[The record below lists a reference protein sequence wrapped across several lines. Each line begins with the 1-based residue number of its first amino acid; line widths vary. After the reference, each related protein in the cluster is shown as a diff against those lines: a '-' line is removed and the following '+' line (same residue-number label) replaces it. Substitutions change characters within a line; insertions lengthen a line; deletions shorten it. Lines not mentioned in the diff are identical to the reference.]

1 MRKVGLLLAVLVG
14 AVMLVAGSA
23 GAADLYW
30 EVKVSGK
37 GVQVDTDNDTEDAVW
52 VESKHSFKTTVY
64 TLLDTETLELWLAYL
79 DGAAWVVD
87 KVKLEAIP
95 TDKGFL
101 IYNLGAEIGPDSD
114 IQANALLS
122 LKFKGDELKSGKLSS
137 MSAGYFTAVLVAPP
151 AERLQSGSAKFKGKI
166 IDPEK
171 MPAAAKTALDD
182 AASDK

>member
-30 EVKVSGK
+30 EVKISGK
-37 GVQVDTDNDTEDAVW
+37 GVQADTDNATEDAIW
-52 VESKHSFKTTVY
+52 LESKHSFKTTVY
-64 TLLDTETLELWLAYL
+64 TLLDTETLGLWLAYL
-79 DGAAWVVD
+79 DGVAWVVD

-95 TDKGFL
+95 TDKGFV
-101 IYNLGAEIGPDSD
+101 IVNLGAEIGPDFD
-114 IQANALLS
+114 IQANALLM
-122 LKFKGDELKSGKLSS
+122 LKFKGAELKSGKLSS
-137 MSAGYFTAVLVAPP
+137 MSAGYINEPDAVAP
-151 AERLQSGSAKFKGKI
+151 AASIQSGSAKFKGKI